1 MATQKM
7 KHSFSGSISNKAIIR
22 IGLMLLK
29 IVVLAVLMFLQSDD
43 LPVDLPKNKVITPI
57 TSEAL
62 ISDYGFRVR
71 LIGVTAAGGLID
83 VRFKIL
89 DKDKAAVLLKN
100 PDNYP
105 ELVAEDGT
113 VLSVP
118 AEGMDEM
125 HLEDDGI
132 VFMLF
137 PNIGEVITPGSPV
150 KIRFGELELEPIL
163 AQ

>member
-7 KHSFSGSISNKAIIR
+7 KRFFSGSISNKAIIR
-22 IGLMLLK
+22 IGIMLLT
-29 IVVLAVLMFLQSDD
+29 IVVLAVLMFLKSDN
-43 LPVDLPKNKVITPI
+43 LPVKLPKNKEITPI
-57 TSEAL
+57 TSQAL

-105 ELVAEDGT
+105 ELVAENGT

-137 PNIGEVITPGSPV
+137 PNIGEVITPGSQV
-150 KIRFGELELEPIL
+150 KIRFGDLELDPIL